1 VIAVTNVPPPPPG
14 GTPQSPPP
22 RSTTPPP
29 PPPPGVGSAGG
40 STVSPVGTPV
50 PPPPQ
55 GYASQALAP
64 GLALPPGVE
73 LSSYGKRFGGLLLEI
88 VLFFVT
94 LGIGY
99 IVWAIIVYTKSTTPA
114 KQLLGMKVIDAKTMQ
129 PASTGKMW
137 MRQVVWNI
145 VLSIGSSITFGILSL
160 VDALMIFAGDKRQRL
175 LDRMAGTYIVDDR
188 NDAWHL
194 KGT

>member
-1 VIAVTNVPPPPPG
+1 M
-14 GTPQSPPP
+14 
-22 RSTTPPP
+22 
-29 PPPPGVGSAGG
+29 
-40 STVSPVGTPV
+40 
-50 PPPPQ
+50 
-55 GYASQALAP
+55 
-64 GLALPPGVE
+64 
-73 LSSYGKRFGGLLLEI
+73 SSYGKRFGGLLLEI

-114 KQLLGMKVIDAKTMQ
+114 KQLLGMKVIDAKTMR

-175 LDRMAGTYIVDDR
+175 LDRMADTYIVDDR
-188 NDAWHL
+188 HDAWHL